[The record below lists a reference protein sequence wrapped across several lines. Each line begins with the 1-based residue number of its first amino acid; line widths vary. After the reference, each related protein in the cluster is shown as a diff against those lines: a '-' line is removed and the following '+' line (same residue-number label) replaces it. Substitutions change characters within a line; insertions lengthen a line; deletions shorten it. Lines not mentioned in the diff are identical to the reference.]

1 MKTVVYKDA
10 EDNYK
15 NIYSEQLKNSKDLK
29 EKQKD

>member
-10 EDNYK
+10 EDNQ